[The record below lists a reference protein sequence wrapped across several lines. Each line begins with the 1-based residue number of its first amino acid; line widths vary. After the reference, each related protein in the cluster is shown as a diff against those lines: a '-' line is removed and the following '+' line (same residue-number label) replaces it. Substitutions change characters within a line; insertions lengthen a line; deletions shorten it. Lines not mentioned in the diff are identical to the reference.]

1 MATSSRARKSRAP
14 RASTFRRRTLSLAA
28 AACGVAALVAG
39 ARAGDGNFT
48 FTTTSDFD
56 AGSVLNLN
64 TDDNEL
70 KLTTA
75 TEPFPFINVAA
86 SDRGT
91 IVRINT
97 ETGAIVGE
105 YRFAPDGGAKNPSR
119 TTVDLLGNVW
129 VSSRDEAGDNKGAIQ
144 KVGLIVGG
152 TRADAEGNPDELG
165 EYLAPPFAYS
175 TCTDRDADGL
185 IHTSRGLGNI
195 LPWPNVTDLAGGEN
209 GIVEDAQ
216 DECILIYQRL
226 NDAVNTRHVSVDANN
241 DIWAGGYPF
250 AQRMYYKLD
259 GETGAILD
267 QFDARNFGCGG
278 YGGFIDA
285 DGILWS
291 ASISQNNILRI
302 DPATKQATC
311 VPSSQAYG
319 LGVDGN
325 GFVWNA
331 QWTSNGLNKIAPDGT
346 VQPGFPV
353 ASGGFSSR
361 GVAVTDDDDV
371 WVAHSGSNTVTR
383 NDNATGAVKKTIA
396 VGGTPTGVAVDAA
409 GKVWVTNYT
418 SHNVMRIDPAAGDD
432 GLGAVDLTV
441 ELGSGAGPYNYSDM
455 TGAVSLGTT
464 APQGTWQRA
473 VDSGSADFEWG
484 HIEINTEDAGN
495 IPEGATIELFGRA
508 ANNGAALSGLPFME
522 LQSGTP
528 FSLTGRF
535 LEVRA
540 VLKSNDEGESPVLS
554 DLTVGPPV
562 GEPCVGTCGDP
573 AVILGDITAVD
584 AGYILRA
591 SVELVEC
598 GLCLCDV
605 DNNGEIQSQDAL
617 RDLQFAIGLPVTL
630 NCPPPGIPAP

>member
-1 MATSSRARKSRAP
+1 MTNSSRVPQGRARALRNRSLPWA
-14 RASTFRRRTLSLAA
+14 AATLS
-28 AACGVAALVAG
+28 VAMLVAG
-39 ARAGDGNFT
+39 ARAGDENFT

-56 AGSVLNLN
+56 GGSVLNLN
-64 TDDNEL
+64 SDDDEL
-70 KLTTA
+70 KLATA

-91 IVRINT
+91 IIRINT
-97 ETGAIVGE
+97 VSGEIVGE
-105 YRFAPDGGAKNPSR
+105 YEFAPEGGAENDSR

-152 TRADAEGNPDELG
+152 TRVDSEGNPDELG
-165 EYLAPPFAYS
+165 EYLAPPFSYS
-175 TCTDRDADGL
+175 TCTDRNTDGL

-195 LPWPNVTDLAGGEN
+195 LPWPNVTDLAGGET
-209 GIVEDAQ
+209 GIVEDAV

-226 NDAVNTRHVSVDANN
+226 NDAINTRHVSVDANN

-267 QFDARNFGCGG
+267 SFDARTFGCGG

-285 DGILWS
+285 SGILWS
-291 ASISQNNILRI
+291 ASISQNNVLRFN
-302 DPATKQATC
+302 PADKTGLC
-311 VPSSQAYG
+311 VPSGQAYG
-319 LGVDGN
+319 LSVDSN

-331 QWTSNGLNKIAPDGT
+331 NWQNHQLTKISPEGT
-346 VQPGFPV
+346 VVTGFPV
-353 ASGGFSSR
+353 SSGGNSTR
-361 GVAVTDDDDV
+361 GVAVTADNDV
-371 WVAHSGSNTVTR
+371 WLAHSGSNTVTR
-383 NDNATGAVKKTIA
+383 MNNSDGALKKSIA

-455 TGAVSLGTT
+455 TGAVAIGTT
-464 APQGTWQRA
+464 APQGTWTRVVDGGA
-473 VDSGSADFEWG
+473 VDFEWG
-484 HIEINTEDAGN
+484 HIEINNEEAGD
-495 IPEGATIELFGRA
+495 IPEGATIELSARA
-508 ANNGAALSGLPFME
+508 SNNGAALSGLPFMP
-522 LQSGTP
+522 LQTGTP

-535 LEVRA
+535 IEVKA
-540 VLKSNDEGESPVLS
+540 VLKVNDSGESPVLS
-554 DLTVGPPV
+554 DLTVGPPI
-562 GEPCVGTCGDP
+562 GDPCVGVCGDP

-591 SVELVEC
+591 SVQLVEC

-605 DNNGEIQSQDAL
+605 DNNGQIEAQDAL
-617 RDLQFAIGLPVTL
+617 RDLQFAIGLPVQLT
-630 NCPPPGIPAP
+630 CPPPGLDN